1 MQPQHSDDTS
11 PPSWRQRPRPVGF
24 EITYR
29 LDGDTL
35 EIDTTR
41 KISHVRLAAVEQ
53 VRFVYAP
60 SNVSSKGFKTQ
71 LRLSDGKSISFGNL
85 SWRSLT
91 DMDRNDAGYHA
102 FVSALAAA
110 IARANPRARFVAGKP
125 FAFWLALAT
134 VSALSMLM
142 LVFFTGRAF
151 LQGTHTTGLLGL
163 LLTAAS
169 FWQVRPMVML
179 NRPRELASGE
189 VPDDLV
195 PGRLS
200 A

>member
-1 MQPQHSDDTS
+1 MSLTATCEALL
-11 PPSWRQRPRPVGF
+11 R
-24 EITYR
+24 I
-29 LDGDTL
+29 
-35 EIDTTR
+35 
-41 KISHVRLAAVEQ
+41 
-53 VRFVYAP
+53 
-60 SNVSSKGFKTQ
+60 SSKGFKTQ
-71 LRLSDGKSISFGNL
+71 LRLSDGKSVTFGNL

-151 LQGTHTTGLLGL
+151 LQGTNTIGLFGVLLVACMLAFPGGIQGLAQSARRRLRRRPPSAPTDPTSRTNPLGTTHTSTE
-163 LLTAAS
+163 S
-169 FWQVRPMVML
+169 IDV
-179 NRPRELASGE
+179 
-189 VPDDLV
+189 
-195 PGRLS
+195 
-200 A
+200 